1 MRKASQ
7 PNCRPHRAGVATML
21 VQWHNP
27 TANKRRDR
35 SIVTTSPTAPPASS
49 GSTSSS
55 IPKSIIEDLR
65 EHGLLAQCSDEE
77 GLAEHLQGEMRTLY
91 CGFDPTA
98 DSLHIGNLVPLLA
111 LRRFQLAG
119 HRPLVLV
126 GGATGMIG
134 DPSGK
139 SAERN
144 LNDAHVVVEW
154 TERIREQVRR
164 FFDFEGPNGA
174 LVVNNYDW
182 ASKLTLVDFLRD
194 IGKHFSVNAMV
205 QRDTVKNRL
214 QREGEGISY
223 TEFSYMVVQAM
234 DFMVLARDHGCTLQI
249 GGSDQWGNIVSGV
262 DLVRRTQGKTAY
274 AATFPLVTK
283 ADGTKFGK
291 TAGGAVWLDP
301 AKTSPY
307 SFYQFWVNTA
317 DADVIGFLRTFTFLG
332 PAAIDDLAQSM
343 AQEPQARAA
352 QTALARE
359 VTTLVHGEAAV
370 AGAQRISQAL
380 FAGDLAVLT
389 EQDMAQL
396 ELDGMDGTR
405 IPAAGAGMLDVMS
418 QAGLAASNGAARKL
432 IKGGGVKLNGVAISD
447 HEAQIEPAQALFG
460 RYHLLR
466 RGKKT
471 WHLLIHDQ

>member
-1 MRKASQ
+1 MTNDSGPA
-7 PNCRPHRAGVATML
+7 PNMSLIG
-21 VQWHNP
+21 N
-27 TANKRRDR
+27 
-35 SIVTTSPTAPPASS
+35 
-49 GSTSSS
+49 
-55 IPKSIIEDLR
+55 LR
-65 EHGLLAQCSDEE
+65 EHGLLAQCSDEA
-77 GLAEHLQGEMRTLY
+77 GLDDHLGQAMRTLY

-144 LNDAHVVVEW
+144 LNEASVVREW
-154 TERIREQVRR
+154 TERIREQVAR
-164 FFDFEGPNGA
+164 FFDFDGPNA
-174 LVVNNYDW
+174 AVVVNNYDW
-182 ASKLTLVDFLRD
+182 ASKLTLVDYLRD

-214 QREGEGISY
+214 QREGDGISY

-234 DFMVLARDHGCTLQI
+234 DFMVLARDHNCTLQI

-262 DLVRRTQGKTAY
+262 DLVRRTLGKTAY

-291 TAGGAVWLDP
+291 TAGGAVWLDA

-307 SFYQFWVNTA
+307 SFYQFWLNTA
-317 DADVIGFLRTFTFLG
+317 DADVIGFLRTFTFLKDSDV
-332 PAAIDDLAQSM
+332 AALSRSLEE
-343 AQEPQARAA
+343 EPQARVA
-352 QTALARE
+352 QQRLASE
-359 VTTLVHGEAAV
+359 VTSLVHGAEALD
-370 AGAQRISQAL
+370 GAKRISQAL
-380 FAGDLAVLT
+380 FAGDIESLEAEDL
-389 EQDMAQL
+389 AQL
-396 ELDGMDGTR
+396 EQDGMDCTYIEAEAVGLLTAM
-405 IPAAGAGMLDVMS
+405 AA
-418 QAGLAASNGAARKL
+418 AGLAASNGAARKL
-432 IKGGGVKLNGVAISD
+432 VKGGGVRLNGVPVTD
-447 HEAQIEPAQALFG
+447 HDAQVSPDAALYSK
-460 RYHLLR
+460 YHLLR

-471 WHLLIHDQ
+471 WHLLVHKTV

>member
-1 MRKASQ
+1 M
-7 PNCRPHRAGVATML
+7 
-21 VQWHNP
+21 
-27 TANKRRDR
+27 
-35 SIVTTSPTAPPASS
+35 TTSPVAGSPAPL
-49 GSTSSS
+49 
-55 IPKSIIEDLR
+55 SIIEDLR
-65 EHGLLAQCSDEE
+65 AHGLLAQCSDED

-111 LRRFQLAG
+111 LRRFQKAG

-144 LNDAHVVVEW
+144 LNEASVVSQW
-154 TERIREQVRR
+154 TERIRQQVSQ
-164 FFDFEGPNGA
+164 FFDFTGPNA
-174 LVVNNYDW
+174 AVVVNNYDW
-182 ASKLTLVDFLRD
+182 ASQLTLVDYLRD

-205 QRDTVKNRL
+205 QRETVKNRL
-214 QREGEGISY
+214 EREGEGISY

-234 DFMVLARDHGCTLQI
+234 DFMVLARDHGCSLQI

-262 DLVRRTQGKTAY
+262 DLVRRTLGKTAY

-291 TAGGAVWLDP
+291 TAGGAIWLDP

-317 DADVIGFLRTFTFLG
+317 DADAIPFLRTFTFLT
-332 PAAIDDLAQSM
+332 PQEIDDLARSL
-343 AQEPQARAA
+343 ADEPQERAA

-359 VTTLVHGEAAV
+359 VTTLVHGEEAV
-370 AGAQRISQAL
+370 LGAQRISQAL
-380 FAGDLAVLT
+380 FAGDLAALT
-389 EQDMAQL
+389 AEDMAQL
-396 ELDGMDGTR
+396 ELDGMDSTR
-405 IPAAGAGMLDVMS
+405 IAPEGAGILDAMT
-418 QAGLAASNGAARKL
+418 QAGLSASNGAARKL
-432 IKGGGVKLNGVAISD
+432 IKGGGVKLNGGAISD
-447 HEAQIEPAQALFG
+447 HEARAMPDQALFG

-471 WHLLIHDQ
+471 WHLLIHADEA

>member
-1 MRKASQ
+1 MTTTAD
-7 PNCRPHRAGVATML
+7 AG
-21 VQWHNP
+21 
-27 TANKRRDR
+27 
-35 SIVTTSPTAPPASS
+35 SPAP
-49 GSTSSS
+49 
-55 IPKSIIEDLR
+55 ISIIEELR
-65 EHGLLAQCSDEE
+65 ANGLLAQCSDEE
-77 GLAEHLQGEMRTLY
+77 GLAEHLQGEIRTLY

-111 LRRFQLAG
+111 LRRFQRAG

-144 LNDAHVVVEW
+144 LNDASVVAEW
-154 TERIREQVRR
+154 TDRIRAQVSH
-164 FFDFEGPNGA
+164 FFDFEGPNA
-174 LVVNNYDW
+174 AIVVNNYDW
-182 ASKLTLVDFLRD
+182 ASKLTLIDYLRD
-194 IGKHFSVNAMV
+194 IGKHFSVNAMI
-205 QRDTVKNRL
+205 QRDTVKTRL
-214 QREGEGISY
+214 ERDGEGISY

-234 DFMVLARDHGCTLQI
+234 DFMVLARDHGCSLQI

-262 DLVRRTQGKTAY
+262 DLVRRTLGKPSY

-317 DADVIGFLRTFTFLG
+317 DADAIQFIRTFTFLNS
-332 PAAIDDLAQSM
+332 AEIDELGKSLAE
-343 AQEPQARAA
+343 EPQLRAA

-359 VTTLVHGEAAV
+359 VTALVHGEDAV
-370 AGAQRISQAL
+370 LGAQRISQAL
-380 FAGDLAVLT
+380 FAGDLSVLT
-389 EQDMAQL
+389 AQDMAQL
-396 ELDGMDGTR
+396 ELDGMDSTAIG
-405 IPAAGAGMLDVMS
+405 IEGCGLLDAMTK
-418 QAGLAASNGAARKL
+418 AGLAASNGAARKL
-432 IKGGGVKLNGVAISD
+432 IKGGGVKLNGVPMSD
-447 HEAQIEPAQALFG
+447 HEAQIQPADALYG

-471 WHLLIHDQ
+471 WHLLIHVE